1 MMTLTKKWKCIV
13 FNQLVLKCSNY
24 LFSLFSL
31 HDEIDKQ
38 GLQLKNAVKDQ
49 FMDCVDKVNE
59 SKKVFEDIKK
69 KNQFYIDFVESFL
82 NHGKNDDLVNLSTY
96 VIFEVTCHYL

>member
-1 MMTLTKKWKCIV
+1 
-13 FNQLVLKCSNY
+13 
-24 LFSLFSL
+24 
-31 HDEIDKQ
+31 
-38 GLQLKNAVKDQ
+38 
-49 FMDCVDKVNE
+49 MDCVDKVNE